1 MPVLLGWTWGRN
13 SRGTVYRDN
22 TEIRFTDTLA
32 YTHVIVQTQDTR
44 LGGLGLRT
52 FPCISRRIVRV
63 TFRPPSETF
72 DSIFLPKCGWG

>member
-1 MPVLLGWTWGRN
+1 MLWSGLSLLCKPEVAQGTPSPASQLVGR
-13 SRGTVYRDN
+13 S
-22 TEIRFTDTLA
+22 
-32 YTHVIVQTQDTR
+32 
-44 LGGLGLRT
+44 GLGLCT